1 MILSRNR
8 KSFPFSGRYKLK
20 RGILVLLDLI
30 FIDINTHMSDTITE
44 RQQVIEYI
52 QSMLGGS
59 MVDVELEPKDYNI
72 AIDRA
77 LAKFRQRSS
86 NSVEESFGFITTITD
101 TNDYVLP
108 KEVMSVRQ
116 LFRRSI
122 GSRTGGGDGG
132 SLFEPFNLA
141 YSNTYL
147 LTSTNMGGLATYYA
161 FASYQKQVGKMFG
174 SEINFSFNATT
185 KLLTIMQRPRNEEE
199 LLVWMYNHR
208 PDFNLLQDP
217 YAGQWLKDYSLATCK
232 LMLGEAREKF
242 ASIASPQGS
251 TQLNG
256 AALKGEGKAEIEV
269 LEQDLI
275 NYKTGDTPLT
285 WITG

>member
-1 MILSRNR
+1 
-8 KSFPFSGRYKLK
+8 
-20 RGILVLLDLI
+20 
-30 FIDINTHMSDTITE
+30 MSDTLNE
-44 RQQVIEYI
+44 RQKVVEYI
-52 QSMLGGS
+52 QAMLGAG
-59 MVDVELEPKDYNI
+59 MIDVELDPIHYNT

-77 LAKFRQRSS
+77 LSKFRQRSS
-86 NSVEESFGFITTITD
+86 NAVEESFGFITLQLD
-101 TNDYVLP
+101 QNDYILP
-108 KEVMSVRQ
+108 KEVMEVRQ

-122 GSRTGGGDGG
+122 GSRSGGGDGG
-132 SLFEPFNLA
+132 TIFEPFNLA

-147 LTSTNMGGLATYYA
+147 MASTNMGGLATYYA

-174 SEINFSFNATT
+174 SDINFSFNKTN
-185 KLLTIMQRPRNEEE
+185 KVLTIMQRPRTNEEV
-199 LLVWMYNHR
+199 LMWMYNYR

-217 YAGQWLKDYSLATCK
+217 HAGQWLRDYSLATCK

-256 AALKGEGKAEIEV
+256 AALKGEGKTEIEI
-269 LEQDLI
+269 LEQDLV

-285 WITG
+285 WVTG

>member
-1 MILSRNR
+1 MDPL
-8 KSFPFSGRYKLK
+8 LK
-20 RGILVLLDLI
+20 DPQANQYQVL
-30 FIDINTHMSDTITE
+30 ID
-44 RQQVIEYI
+44 YI
-52 QSMLGGS
+52 QAMLGGG
-59 MVDVELEPKDYNI
+59 MVDVELDPIHYTT

-77 LAKFRQRSS
+77 LNKFRQRSS
-86 NSVEESFGFITTITD
+86 NSVEESFGFITLDID
-101 TNDYVLP
+101 TNEYYMP

-122 GSRTGGGDGG
+122 GSRSGGGQGG

-147 LTSTNMGGLATYYA
+147 LASTNMGGLATYYA
-161 FASYQKQVGKMFG
+161 FAGYQKQVGKMFG
-174 SEINFSFNATT
+174 SDVNFTFNNTT
-185 KLLTIMQRPRNEEE
+185 KLLTVMQRPQAEEE

-217 YAGQWLKDYSLATCK
+217 QAGQWLKDYALATCK
-232 LMLGEAREKF
+232 IMLGEAREKF
-242 ASIASPQGS
+242 ATIASPQGG

-256 AALKGEGKAEIEV
+256 AALKAEGKAEIEI

-275 NYKTGDTPLT
+275 NYKDGGSPLT
-285 WITG
+285 FVIG

>member
-1 MILSRNR
+1 MDPL
-8 KSFPFSGRYKLK
+8 LK
-20 RGILVLLDLI
+20 DPQANQYQVL
-30 FIDINTHMSDTITE
+30 ID
-44 RQQVIEYI
+44 YI
-52 QSMLGGS
+52 QAMLGGG
-59 MVDVELEPKDYNI
+59 MVDVELDPIHYTT

-77 LAKFRQRSS
+77 LNKFRQRSS
-86 NSVEESFGFITTITD
+86 NSVEESFGFITLDID
-101 TNDYVLP
+101 TNEYYMP

-122 GSRTGGGDGG
+122 GSRSGGGQGG

-147 LTSTNMGGLATYYA
+147 LASTNMGGLATYYA
-161 FASYQKQVGKMFG
+161 FAGYQKQVGKMFG
-174 SEINFSFNATT
+174 SDVNFTFNNTT
-185 KLLTIMQRPRNEEE
+185 KLLTVMQRPQAEEE

-217 YAGQWLKDYSLATCK
+217 QAGQWLKDYALATCK
-232 LMLGEAREKF
+232 IMLGEAREKF
-242 ASIASPQGS
+242 ATIASPQGG

-256 AALKGEGKAEIEV
+256 AALKAEGKAEIEI

-275 NYKTGDTPLT
+275 NYKDGGMPLT

>member
-1 MILSRNR
+1 MDPL
-8 KSFPFSGRYKLK
+8 LK
-20 RGILVLLDLI
+20 DPQANQYQVL
-30 FIDINTHMSDTITE
+30 
-44 RQQVIEYI
+44 IEYI
-52 QSMLGGS
+52 QAMLGAG
-59 MVDVELEPKDYNI
+59 MVDVELDPIHYTT

-77 LAKFRQRSS
+77 LNKFRQRSS
-86 NSVEESFGFITTITD
+86 NSVEESFGFITLDVD
-101 TNDYVLP
+101 TNEYYMP

-122 GSRTGGGDGG
+122 GSRSGGGQGG

-147 LTSTNMGGLATYYA
+147 LASTNMGGLATYYA
-161 FASYQKQVGKMFG
+161 FAGYQKQVGKMFG
-174 SEINFSFNATT
+174 SDVNFTFNNTT
-185 KLLTIMQRPRNEEE
+185 KLLTVMQRPRAEEE

-217 YAGQWLKDYSLATCK
+217 QAGQWLKDYALATCK
-232 LMLGEAREKF
+232 IMLGEAREKF
-242 ASIASPQGS
+242 ATIASPQGG

-256 AALKGEGKAEIEV
+256 AALKAEGKAEIEI

-275 NYKTGDTPLT
+275 NYKDGGSPLT
-285 WITG
+285 FVIG